1 MAERLIL
8 DTNVLIELMRG
19 GLPASIFGD
28 SELAIAAIT
37 VGELVAGLS
46 DGSKNAKPNLER
58 KLLQTIL
65 KSADR
70 LNYTAKTAEFHGR
83 LLAQTRKAGR
93 PRGYADLIIAA
104 HAIETGRTLVS
115 LDKAARFS
123 ELPGVNAVDLSYLSP
138 RHCSTM

>member
-19 GLPASIFGD
+19 SFTASIFGD
-28 SELAIAAIT
+28 SELSVAAIT

-46 DGSKNAKPNLER
+46 DGSKNAKPNVER
-58 KLLQTIL
+58 KLLQIIL
-65 KSADR
+65 KSADC
-70 LNYTAKTAEFHGR
+70 LYYTLKTAEFHGR
-83 LLAQTRKAGR
+83 LLAQTRKSGL

-123 ELPGVNAVDLSYLSP
+123 ELPGVNAVDLTYFDSNP
-138 RHCSTM
+138 CSTM